1 MSSLLGDL
9 NAVDSS
15 LTSANLNANNNSDRT
30 ILKLPLNRV
39 KLDPQNVRL
48 EYDQDYV
55 KELANTILRD
65 GLLQPISVRA
75 DSDNPGEYI
84 INMGHYRYLAHKHL
98 NLDTIEATI
107 DNKLGSRRVK
117 MSENLFRKD
126 MSLLEV
132 ATNLKLMLEEGVAE
146 NPKYSY
152 DDLANEINK
161 SKTWVSRRLQLLESD
176 DYLKSLMA
184 NKMVNDAETGTIIK
198 NLLAEYPEE
207 VKALV
212 ADHEGAISSKLA
224 RVWSKEL
231 KGEIITSST
240 SEVTQSSLELQNSP
254 KAGEKDEDSKVD
266 NTQEL
271 ITETKEALQQPAKVQ
286 ESVENTEAVKD
297 EKSFTTTTQ
306 KQTKEIVKQAN
317 EKAFSELETA
327 YFNGILE
334 SYVSILD
341 LTESED
347 EDLVSVACGFL
358 RSFNDENTAN
368 LFSWKSLIQYP
379 VLVNELATILDS
391 MAQLHVF
398 VPSSNVEDSRMQ
410 VILNQQDLI

>member
-1 MSSLLGDL
+1 MSTLLGDL

-39 KLDPQNVRL
+39 KLDPQNVRHD
-48 EYDQDYV
+48 YDQTHVED
-55 KELANTILRD
+55 LANSILKD
-65 GLLQPISVRA
+65 GLLQPISVRP

-84 INMGHYRYLAHKHL
+84 INMGHYRYLAHQHL
-98 NLDTIEATI
+98 NLDSIEATI

-117 MSENLFRKD
+117 MSENMFRKD
-126 MSLLEV
+126 MSLLEI
-132 ATNLKLMLEEGVAE
+132 ATNLNLMLQEGLAE

-152 DDLANEINK
+152 DDLANELKK

-184 NKMVNDAETGTIIK
+184 DKMVNDAETGTIIK
-198 NLLAEYPEE
+198 NLLNDFPDE

-231 KGEIITSST
+231 KGEITASSPL
-240 SEVTQSSLELQNSP
+240 EGTQSSLDLQNSP
-254 KAGEKDEDSKVD
+254 KAGEKNEDSKDD
-266 NTQEL
+266 NIQEL
-271 ITETKEALQQPAKVQ
+271 ITETKETLPLKAKVH
-286 ESVENTEAVKD
+286 ESDENAEAEKD
-297 EKSFTTTTQ
+297 EKSFSTTTQ
-306 KQTKEIVKQAN
+306 KQSKEIVKQAN

-327 YFNGILE
+327 YFHGILE

-347 EDLVSVACGFL
+347 KDLVSVACGFL

-398 VPSSNVEDSRMQ
+398 VPSSKVEDARMQ
-410 VILNQQDLI
+410 VILNQQELI

>member
-39 KLDPQNVRL
+39 KLDPQNVRHD
-48 EYDQDYV
+48 YDQTHVED
-55 KELANTILRD
+55 LANSILKD
-65 GLLQPISVRA
+65 GLLQPISVRP

-84 INMGHYRYLAHKHL
+84 INMGHYRYLAHQHL
-98 NLDTIEATI
+98 NLDSIEATI

-117 MSENLFRKD
+117 MSENMFRKD
-126 MSLLEV
+126 MSLLEI
-132 ATNLKLMLEEGVAE
+132 ATNLNLMLQEGLAE

-152 DDLANEINK
+152 DDLANELKK

-184 NKMVNDAETGTIIK
+184 DKMVNDAETGTIIK
-198 NLLAEYPEE
+198 NLLNDFPDE

-231 KGEIITSST
+231 KGEITASSS
-240 SEVTQSSLELQNSP
+240 SEGTQSSLELQNSP
-254 KAGEKDEDSKVD
+254 NAGEKNEDIKED
-266 NTQEL
+266 NTQEP
-271 ITETKEALQQPAKVQ
+271 ITETKEPLPQKTKVQ
-286 ESVENTEAVKD
+286 DSDENADAVKD

-317 EKAFSELETA
+317 EKAFSELEAA

-398 VPSSNVEDSRMQ
+398 VPSSKVEDTRMQ